1 MFNLSEKAPLVLF
14 GVLAIVHIFK
24 IIAPNKLLA
33 LITPWV
39 LLTPISN
46 EALSLKHNMIS
57 LLGHGFFHAD
67 FMHLITNGFM
77 MVAFG
82 VVTLVGLRAK
92 SKTGGF
98 SSVQQFYLIFIL
110 GVIGGGIFQ
119 WGWWSITNTSVAAAL
134 GASGGAAALFATMAY
149 ALGGKE
155 RMMKFGLGWLV
166 ANIAFALIGPSVGMY
181 IAWAAHLGGY
191 ALGMIIAPYWV
202 KPKSTSFRLN

>member
-1 MFNLSEKAPLVLF
+1 MFNLREKAPLVLF
-14 GVLAIVHIFK
+14 GVLTLVHIIK
-24 IIAPNKLLA
+24 VIAPNKVLA
-33 LITPWV
+33 IITPWV

-46 EALSLKHNMIS
+46 EAYSIQHNMIS
-57 LLGHGFFHAD
+57 LLGHGFFHGD

-77 MVAFG
+77 MIAFG

-92 SKTGGF
+92 SHVRGF
-98 SSVQQFYLIFIL
+98 SPVQKFYLIFIL

-119 WGWWSITNTSVAAAL
+119 WGWWSITNITASSAL

-155 RMMKFGLGWLV
+155 RLVKYGLGWFV
-166 ANIAFALIGPSVGMY
+166 GNIAIALIGPSVGMH
-181 IAWAAHLGGY
+181 IAWAAHIGGY